1 MFSNPQ
7 NNINT
12 LGIDNGM
19 KVADLGSGSG
29 FYSIESAKIVG
40 NRGRVYSIDVQQ
52 DLLDKIKNSA
62 GLLGLHNIEIVW
74 GNIEKIGGTK
84 LREAVID
91 RAILSNVL
99 FQVEEKDRDN
109 LVLETKRILKPGG
122 KVLIIDWDSDSD
134 LGPKTKVRP
143 DKAQALFEKAGFLFE
158 RKFDAGDHHYGLILK
173 RQ

>member
-12 LGIDNGM
+12 LGVDNGM

-29 FYSIESAKIVG
+29 FYSIECAKLVG

-62 GLLGLHNIEIVW
+62 SLLGLHNVEIVW

-91 RAILSNVL
+91 RAILSNTL
-99 FQVEEKDRDN
+99 FQIEEKDRDN
-109 LVLETKRILKPGG
+109 LVLEIKRILRPGG
-122 KVLIIDWDSDSD
+122 KILVVDWDDSD
-134 LGPKTKVRP
+134 LGPKVKVKI
-143 DKAQALFEKAGFLFE
+143 DKAQGLFEKAGFVTE
-158 RKFDAGDHHYGLILK
+158 KRFDAGDHHYGLIFK